1 VTLGPTIRSL
11 RDEAGLSQAVLAK
24 RADISAPFLSQ
35 IEAGAREPSLATVR
49 ALGDA
54 LGVPAPFLILFSV
67 DLSDVPES
75 KRDAFEVVFPALRT
89 FARSVLDE
97 ARATPA

>member
-1 VTLGPTIRSL
+1 MTLGPTIRSL
-11 RDEAGLSQAVLAK
+11 RDQAGLSQAALAA

-49 ALGDA
+49 AIGDA
-54 LGVPAPFLILFSV
+54 LGVPAPFLILFSI
-67 DLSDVPES
+67 DASDVPPA
-75 KRDAFEVVFPALRT
+75 KREAFEVVFPALRT

-97 ARATPA
+97 ARAAPA

>member
-1 VTLGPTIRSL
+1 MTLGPTIRSL
-11 RDEAGLSQAVLAK
+11 RGEAGLSQAALAE

-67 DLSDVPES
+67 EASDVPAD
-75 KRDAFEVVFPALRT
+75 KQDAFAVVFPALRT
-89 FARSVLDE
+89 FARSILDQVRT
-97 ARATPA
+97 APS